1 MRRYEQLPAEV
12 EGFIEDAIR
21 RDALTAKDLSDQ
33 LFEEIQDATRWSWL
47 ARYIQKTLRPHMVED
62 ARLERRLRLLKREL
76 GDRPEVL
83 AKVAADMT
91 SEIRSRPPGAGG
103 KRRRHDDGDGDRGRE
118 NTTG

>member
-33 LFEEIQDATRWSWL
+33 LFKKFGMRRGRSWL
-47 ARYIQKTLRPHMVED
+47 ATYIQKTLRPHMVED

-83 AKVAADMT
+83 AKVAADMM
-91 SEIRSRPPGAGG
+91 SENPKPAA
-103 KRRRHDDGDGDRGRE
+103 RRRRKKAAAR
-118 NTTG
+118 

>member
-1 MRRYEQLPAEV
+1 MPAEV

-33 LFEEIQDATRWSWL
+33 LFKKFRMRRGRSWL

-83 AKVAADMT
+83 AKVAADMM
-91 SEIRSRPPGAGG
+91 SENPKPAAG
-103 KRRRHDDGDGDRGRE
+103 RRRKKAAAR
-118 NTTG
+118 